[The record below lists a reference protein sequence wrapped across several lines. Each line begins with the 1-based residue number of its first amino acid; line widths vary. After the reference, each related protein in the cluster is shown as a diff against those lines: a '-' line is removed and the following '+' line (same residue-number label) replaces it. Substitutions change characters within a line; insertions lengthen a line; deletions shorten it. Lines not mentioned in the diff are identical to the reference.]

1 MFQKVYSWTD
11 VYSVYMCE
19 CVWAFSRGMESSSE
33 SNHLSLPPY
42 SVSLAIFH
50 LYDID
55 CNPSA
60 PPLNIAC
67 GVWPQSQR
75 QSDVENALTNESRP
89 FCGNNTGGGRGISV
103 QNTRSSLWSVG
114 QVLWGVSHL
123 RLWRRW
129 DFRCCMCTLELS
141 YICSMKLNE
150 VGEDVNKVWLLG
162 CCAPWK
168 NIV

>member
-1 MFQKVYSWTD
+1 
-11 VYSVYMCE
+11 
-19 CVWAFSRGMESSSE
+19 MESSSE

-75 QSDVENALTNESRP
+75 QSDVENALTYESRP
-89 FCGNNTGGGRGISV
+89 FCGNNTGGELAYKILEALFGQLVKFYEVFHIYGYEDHETSGAV
-103 QNTRSSLWSVG
+103 CALWSSATFV
-114 QVLWGVSHL
+114 V
-123 RLWRRW
+123 
-129 DFRCCMCTLELS
+129 
-141 YICSMKLNE
+141 
-150 VGEDVNKVWLLG
+150 
-162 CCAPWK
+162 
-168 NIV
+168 